1 MGKFGDFLKEAGN
14 SALASVT
21 GGLSSGISGAVSGI
35 FGNIG
40 YGRRLKKQVEAQ
52 KELNEQAAQ
61 LNYEYGKKAHRT
73 HTNECSTCTSE
84 ATATTVWRQCEGRQS
99 RRDYP
104 SDCYTVAAVWL
115 AEEPEALA
123 EAFRATPECP

>member
-1 MGKFGDFLKEAGN
+1 MGKFGDFLKGVGN
-14 SALASVT
+14 SALAGVT

-61 LNYEYGKKAHRT
+61 LNYEYGEK
-73 HTNECSTCTSE
+73 
-84 ATATTVWRQCEGRQS
+84 
-99 RRDYP
+99 
-104 SDCYTVAAVWL
+104 SDIS
-115 AEEPEALA
+115 
-123 EAFRATPECP
+123 